1 MKNSRKTAIAIMVL
15 AAVLAFGLYGTEY
28 STSAQSQNLSATLSE
43 YIFHDDVEAEVI
55 ETKKIGNHLLV
66 LFTDQRYKNF
76 MGLAVFKQGLN
87 LRWRPMSANYGNSIT
102 IEAFPLAIG
111 KQDYVAICGVNC
123 DPGVAVYEYITTD
136 PNPEI
141 LYANRVSGSN
151 FIDIYESKPGYWPKL
166 RLLDADGKDI
176 STALRKLHT
185 TGQTGPSAA
194 VGTAEEFMINIF
206 CLLIILLGFA
216 IARFCW
222 TLEPQN
228 IFTEESVEK

>member
-151 FIDIYESKPGYWPKL
+151 FIDIYESKPVIGRSYDYL
-166 RLLDADGKDI
+166 TLTGKI
-176 STALRKLHT
+176 SAQRC
-185 TGQTGPSAA
+185 ANC
-194 VGTAEEFMINIF
+194 I
-206 CLLIILLGFA
+206 
-216 IARFCW
+216 
-222 TLEPQN
+222 PQVRPVQVQLW
-228 IFTEESVEK
+228 ERQKSL